1 MTVLREVLRE
11 LLSMF
16 VADARL
22 SAAILAVVAVAA
34 LLLRALPGQPLVSGA
49 ALLVGSLLVVVTGVL
64 RAARARRGR

>member
-22 SAAILAVVAVAA
+22 SAAILAVVALAA
-34 LLLRALPGQPLVSGA
+34 LLLRIQPDQTLLAGA
-49 ALLVGSLLVVVTGVL
+49 ALLVGCLLVVVAGVL
-64 RAARARRGR
+64 RAARARSRR